1 MARQKSKTSKLS
13 FMNLGLTPS
22 EDKAILQK
30 LKEDDVKARH
40 LLRKWFR
47 AWLNGEL

>member
-1 MARQKSKTSKLS
+1 MARTKSKSSKLS
-13 FMNLGLTPS
+13 FMNLGLSPS
-22 EDKAILQK
+22 EDKAILKK
-30 LKEDDVKARH
+30 LKDEDIKARH